1 MPECVQGLS
10 GVVSEARYILV
21 VEKDATFQK
30 LVEAQVHRSFGPAVL
45 ITVRASD
52 VCISCARVLCIPL
65 FACEM
70 RAECA
75 SSPR

>member
-30 LVEAQVHRSFGPAVL
+30 LVEAQLHRSFGPAVL
-45 ITVRASD
+45 ITVR
-52 VCISCARVLCIPL
+52 VIGGCISCARLLCIPL

-70 RAECA
+70 RTECA
-75 SSPR
+75 SSPC